1 MISAIITILVGSAVV
16 ALILA
21 PILHFAFK
29 VVVCERNS
37 FRDSYRICFF
47 ASFAEGVVSLLIPVM
62 IGAFDGAVDYLESS
76 NLIADISG
84 SVLQVLVFTYLITKE
99 LGDLRKSFIIAIL
112 FTGLSLLIF
121 FLLFTVLFAG
131 ILVVA

>member
-1 MISAIITILVGSAVV
+1 MIPAIITVLIGSAVV
-16 ALILA
+16 ALIIA
-21 PILHFAFK
+21 PVLQFAFK
-29 VVVCERNS
+29 IVVGERNS
-37 FRDSYRICFF
+37 FRDSYRICFL
-47 ASFAEGVVSLLIPVM
+47 ASIAESVVSLLIPIM

-84 SVLQVLVFTYLITKE
+84 SALQVLVFTYLIAKE
-99 LGDLRKSFIIAIL
+99 LGDLSKSFIIAIL

-121 FLLFTVLFAG
+121 FLLITVALAG